1 MRRPPRRRYHGS
13 PDISDMRAPSLL
25 ETSRSAT
32 SCAVRGVAVQ
42 RLEELQS
49 DNGQIGFRA
58 FERVDGRVILAD
70 ALRILINSAT

>member
-1 MRRPPRRRYHGS
+1 
-13 PDISDMRAPSLL
+13 
-25 ETSRSAT
+25 
-32 SCAVRGVAVQ
+32 VQ
-42 RLEELQS
+42 RQEEIHS